1 MIMKVLFN
9 HFILRQSLYL
19 RMIAKP
25 MLTSLKT
32 KILAMICLISFV
44 TIGIGALMTG
54 RFFKHEYTSAL
65 THELTVIGQGLKFQ
79 LDRLLAIEI
88 PLEEL
93 IGFEEQCREIIDK
106 YPHVSFAAV
115 VNPQG
120 KILFHSNPT
129 FHRTV
134 LPNLALRKALDC
146 KHDRIVQFTENRQRY
161 YGSIIAI
168 TNSMNEFIGAIILAL
183 PESVITSKTATSI
196 SNSVTISLA
205 FLTLSFAL
213 ITLALAKWVTSPL
226 SKLDQATKMIIDR
239 GPESFTHIML
249 RSTDEI
255 GRLAQSFNKMADE
268 LQKTT
273 VSKTYMNNI
282 ISSMNDAL
290 FVTDLNLTI
299 ITVNRAAC
307 ELLQYREEELLQQ
320 SLYLIFNPSE
330 SIPMESDEHSL
341 LNAETSVITKQGLK
355 IPVLLNC
362 SFIKESNGK
371 IKSLVVTIKDIT
383 ERKKAEEALIAKTQK
398 LARSNAAL
406 QELTYAASHDLQ
418 EPLRKIIAFNERILT
433 RLGPIADEQS
443 RDYLY
448 RVQNATQ
455 RMQALINDL
464 LSYSRITSQVQF
476 FQKIDLSLIAEEVL
490 NDLQFRIEQSGA
502 HIELGP
508 LPEIEAD
515 PTQIRQLFQNLI
527 GNAIKYH
534 REGVLPHV
542 KISANIIP
550 HRTGHYHWQANS
562 ECCELIFE
570 DNGIGIDPK
579 YFQRIF
585 GVFQRLHGRDQYE
598 GTGVGLAICQ
608 KIVERHN
615 GTITVESTVGEG
627 SKFIVILPVHQPKEW
642 DDDVSSHQPINL
654 PIP

>member
-1 MIMKVLFN
+1 
-9 HFILRQSLYL
+9 
-19 RMIAKP
+19 

-508 LPEIEAD
+508 LP
-515 PTQIRQLFQNLI
+515 
-527 GNAIKYH
+527 
-534 REGVLPHV
+534 
-542 KISANIIP
+542 
-550 HRTGHYHWQANS
+550 
-562 ECCELIFE
+562 
-570 DNGIGIDPK
+570 
-579 YFQRIF
+579 
-585 GVFQRLHGRDQYE
+585 
-598 GTGVGLAICQ
+598 
-608 KIVERHN
+608 
-615 GTITVESTVGEG
+615 
-627 SKFIVILPVHQPKEW
+627 
-642 DDDVSSHQPINL
+642 
-654 PIP
+654 

>member
-1 MIMKVLFN
+1 
-9 HFILRQSLYL
+9 
-19 RMIAKP
+19 
-25 MLTSLKT
+25 
-32 KILAMICLISFV
+32 
-44 TIGIGALMTG
+44 MTG

-418 EPLRKIIAFNERILT
+418 EPLRKIIAFNERNLT

>member
-1 MIMKVLFN
+1 
-9 HFILRQSLYL
+9 
-19 RMIAKP
+19 
-25 MLTSLKT
+25 
-32 KILAMICLISFV
+32 
-44 TIGIGALMTG
+44 MTG